1 MSFHALNRFY
11 LIVSLAFSLTI
22 PLLSYERTEVV
33 VLEPQAIEEV
43 NIPVE
48 EIQENSYKE
57 SPSIRPTKSIKEI
70 PVKTIDWIQI
80 LNFIYLID

>member
-1 MSFHALNRFY
+1 LAL
-11 LIVSLAFSLTI
+11 SLTI
-22 PLLSYERTEVV
+22 PLLSYERKEVV

-48 EIQENSYKE
+48 AIQESAVNQSTV
-57 SPSIRPTKSIKEI
+57 IQPTKSIEKI
-70 PVKTIDWIQI
+70 PVGTIDWIQI